1 MTAATLVL
9 IAPCS
14 LLLGAV
20 LQILVARLCS
30 ARTKGI
36 LAAVACLPAVLA
48 VIGVG
53 MAPAVRAGQAVEV
66 NLLQW
71 DGPLALVLHVDA
83 LSVLFALMGTGL
95 GGFVLLYS
103 IGYMAHDK
111 AATRFYASML
121 IFIAGFVGLVYSAN
135 LFFFYLCWEVV
146 GLCSFSLVGFWYT
159 NREAVA
165 GARKVLLMTHIAG
178 YGLLAAILA
187 VYFRTGSALW
197 TDPKVAQAF
206 TGGIFVLMLVAL
218 VAKSVQVPLHTWIP
232 EAMAAPTP
240 VSALL
245 HAACYVKAGVYLA
258 ARMHSFGAWPTA
270 WGSSLVWVGTV
281 TMAVGVM
288 YAMVQTDLKRMLAY
302 STVSQIGYMMMGIG
316 IGTPL
321 AITAGLL
328 HCLNHG
334 FFKGGLFLTAGSVQ
348 HAAGTRDMNK
358 LGGLAQRMPQ
368 TTLSWLIGAGSMMG
382 IPLMSG
388 FASKWMLYAAALQAG
403 WAVPAMV
410 AWAVSLGTVFLC
422 AKATSAVFLGPVT
435 EATKDAHESP
445 PTMVWGMGFM
455 AAGSVVLGIAPQ
467 LAVNYLLNPILGALG
482 LGAGVHVTWLGLSSD
497 AGSFSSMGGLVL
509 AVVSLVLGGLIYAIA
524 YVARSPQ
531 VVATAGGGAALAG
544 GGGGIFTGGEP
555 LSDQGRLT
563 AGDFSDIFLQN
574 WHEFFRWSNVDRVY
588 LGVWSGLQ
596 AASRVLGVVVG
607 WMERYA
613 AVLVVVLAA
622 AMLAG
627 LRWYSAGTALLETP
641 AVLPMRLVLVAA
653 CAVAAVALIL
663 ASLYSKANRSFMPQ
677 LFVPLMVLVSL
688 ATVAGMV
695 AANPRLRLGLL
706 ELGALLTVALVWQC
720 ARTLSAKLTY
730 LAVVLISASS
740 LVASDLMMERGQ
752 PGWARTLFVTSVIV
766 KLAAVPLFFW
776 LLSLADELPAVVL
789 GLIIAVVDMAAFG
802 EFAGSAPKF
811 FDAYL
816 SHGMLL
822 GAAAATSFLA
832 ALLMLTQR
840 SLKRLLVLS
849 TVEDVGFLLL
859 GLASVSV
866 LGIKGA
872 MIAASTHALAKALLF
887 ACLSAPEADGA
898 LDGEHSGLATRYPV
912 SAFGFLFGM
921 LAMLGIP
928 PTMGFIGRWR
938 LYETALQINPL
949 LLTVLVLS
957 SAMALIAYVLAL
969 TRVWWGPATGA
980 DPPSSSP
987 PQPLAH
993 PIGEPMALQAVIV
1006 ALTGLLL
1013 IAGLWPGMLGMLM
1026 GGRP

>member
-1 MTAATLVL
+1 MNAASLILV
-9 IAPCS
+9 APCS

-30 ARTKGI
+30 ARAKGI
-36 LAAVACLPAVLA
+36 LAALSCLPALLA
-48 VIGVG
+48 VVG
-53 MAPAVRAGQAVEV
+53 MTPLVRAGQAFDL

-111 AATRFYASML
+111 SATRFYASML

-135 LFFFYLCWEVV
+135 LFVFYLCWEVI
-146 GLCSFSLVGFWYT
+146 GLCSFSLVGFWYA

-178 YGLLAAILA
+178 YGLLAGILTI
-187 VYFRTGSALW
+187 YFRTGSALW
-197 TDPKVAQAF
+197 TDPAVAHSF

-258 ARMHSFGAWPTA
+258 ARMHSFGVWPAA
-270 WGSSLVWVGTV
+270 WGSTLVWIGTV

-288 YAMVQTDLKRMLAY
+288 YAMVQTDLKRMLAF

-321 AITAGLL
+321 AIAAGLL

-358 LGGLAQRMPQ
+358 LGGLAQKMPQ

-422 AKATSAVFLGPVT
+422 AKATSAVFLGPLT

-455 AAGSVVLGIAPQ
+455 AAGSIVLGVAPQ
-467 LAVNYLLNPILGALG
+467 LAVNYLLNPVLGALR
-482 LGAGVHVTWLGLSSD
+482 LATVQVTWFGLSAD
-497 AGSFSSMGGLVL
+497 AGSFSTAGGLVL
-509 AVVSLVLGGLIYAIA
+509 AVVSVVLGGLIYAIA
-524 YVARSPQ
+524 YVARTPQ
-531 VVATAGGGAALAG
+531 VVATGGGGAALA
-544 GGGGIFTGGEP
+544 GGGIFTGGEP

-563 AGDFSDIFLQN
+563 AGDFSEIFLQN
-574 WHEFFRWSNVDRVY
+574 WHEFFKWSNVDRVY

-596 AASRVLGVVVG
+596 AVSRVLGSVVS

-613 AVLVVVLAA
+613 AVLVVVLAGA
-622 AMLAG
+622 VLAG
-627 LRWYSAGTALLETP
+627 VRWFASGFTPNKNWDIAVPANAPALSVFCAMAGLALI
-641 AVLPMRLVLVAA
+641 VAA
-653 CAVAAVALIL
+653 LSHAKSRRL
-663 ASLYSKANRSFMPQ
+663 A
-677 LFVPLMVLVSL
+677 PLMVFACA
-688 ATVAGMV
+688 ATVAGLIV
-695 AANPRLRLGLL
+695 PDRWFRLGLL
-706 ELGALLTVALVWQC
+706 ELGAFVTVALVWQS
-720 ARTLSAKLTY
+720 ARTHSAKLTY
-730 LAVVLISASS
+730 LAVVLISALS
-740 LVASDLMMERGQ
+740 LVGSDLLRERGQ
-752 PGWARTLFVTSVIV
+752 IDWAWTMLITSVCV
-766 KLAAVPLFFW
+766 KLAAIPLFFW
-776 LLSLADELPAVVL
+776 LLSLADEVPALVL

-802 EFAGSAPKF
+802 EFWISVGYIPDHWFAP
-811 FDAYL
+811 
-816 SHGMLL
+816 HGVLL
-822 GAAAATSFLA
+822 CVAAATSFFA

-849 TVEDVGFLLL
+849 TIEDVGFLLL
-859 GLASVSV
+859 AVFSMNFTLGVEGGL
-866 LGIKGA
+866 
-872 MIAASTHALAKALLF
+872 IAAYTHALAKALLF
-887 ACLSAPEADGA
+887 VCLSAPEADGA
-898 LDGEHSGLATRYPV
+898 LTGEATGLATRYPV

-928 PTMGFIGRWR
+928 PMMGFLGRWR

-949 LLTVLVLS
+949 LLTVFVLS
-957 SAMALIAYVLAL
+957 SIFALIAYVLAL
-969 TRVWWGPATGA
+969 TRVWWGPAQAT
-980 DPPSSSP
+980 DPPLSSP
-987 PQPLAH
+987 SQPVAH
-993 PIGEPMALQAVIV
+993 PTSEPLVLQGVIV
-1006 ALTGLLL
+1006 ALVGMLLLAGCWPGLL
-1013 IAGLWPGMLGMLM
+1013 GTLM
-1026 GGRP
+1026 GGKL

>member
-1 MTAATLVL
+1 MNAATLILV
-9 IAPCS
+9 APSS

-36 LAAVACLPAVLA
+36 LATLACLPALLA
-48 VIGVG
+48 VVG
-53 MAPAVRAGQAVEV
+53 MVPLVRAGQSFDL

-111 AATRFYASML
+111 SATRFYASML

-135 LFFFYLCWEVV
+135 LFVFYLCWEVI
-146 GLCSFSLVGFWYT
+146 GLCSFSLVGFWYS

-178 YGLLAAILA
+178 YGLLAGILTI
-187 VYFRTGSALW
+187 YFRTGSALW
-197 TDPKVAQAF
+197 TDPAVAHSF

-258 ARMHSFGAWPTA
+258 ARMYSFGAGSVP
-270 WGSSLVWVGTV
+270 WGGATLVWIGTI

-334 FFKGGLFLTAGSVQ
+334 FFKGGMFLTAGSVQ

-422 AKATSAVFLGPVT
+422 AKATSAVFLGPLT

-455 AAGSVVLGIAPQ
+455 AAGSVVLGVAPQ
-467 LAVNYLLNPILGALG
+467 
-482 LGAGVHVTWLGLSSD
+482 
-497 AGSFSSMGGLVL
+497 
-509 AVVSLVLGGLIYAIA
+509 
-524 YVARSPQ
+524 
-531 VVATAGGGAALAG
+531 
-544 GGGGIFTGGEP
+544 
-555 LSDQGRLT
+555 
-563 AGDFSDIFLQN
+563 
-574 WHEFFRWSNVDRVY
+574 
-588 LGVWSGLQ
+588 
-596 AASRVLGVVVG
+596 
-607 WMERYA
+607 
-613 AVLVVVLAA
+613 
-622 AMLAG
+622 
-627 LRWYSAGTALLETP
+627 
-641 AVLPMRLVLVAA
+641 
-653 CAVAAVALIL
+653 
-663 ASLYSKANRSFMPQ
+663 
-677 LFVPLMVLVSL
+677 
-688 ATVAGMV
+688 
-695 AANPRLRLGLL
+695 
-706 ELGALLTVALVWQC
+706 
-720 ARTLSAKLTY
+720 
-730 LAVVLISASS
+730 
-740 LVASDLMMERGQ
+740 
-752 PGWARTLFVTSVIV
+752 
-766 KLAAVPLFFW
+766 
-776 LLSLADELPAVVL
+776 
-789 GLIIAVVDMAAFG
+789 
-802 EFAGSAPKF
+802 
-811 FDAYL
+811 
-816 SHGMLL
+816 
-822 GAAAATSFLA
+822 
-832 ALLMLTQR
+832 
-840 SLKRLLVLS
+840 
-849 TVEDVGFLLL
+849 
-859 GLASVSV
+859 
-866 LGIKGA
+866 
-872 MIAASTHALAKALLF
+872 
-887 ACLSAPEADGA
+887 
-898 LDGEHSGLATRYPV
+898 
-912 SAFGFLFGM
+912 
-921 LAMLGIP
+921 
-928 PTMGFIGRWR
+928 
-938 LYETALQINPL
+938 
-949 LLTVLVLS
+949 
-957 SAMALIAYVLAL
+957 
-969 TRVWWGPATGA
+969 
-980 DPPSSSP
+980 
-987 PQPLAH
+987 
-993 PIGEPMALQAVIV
+993 
-1006 ALTGLLL
+1006 
-1013 IAGLWPGMLGMLM
+1013 
-1026 GGRP
+1026 

>member
-14 LLLGAV
+14 LLLGAA

-36 LAAVACLPAVLA
+36 LAALACLPAVLA
-48 VIGVG
+48 VAAT
-53 MAPAVRAGQAVEV
+53 APSVWAGQAIEV
-66 NLLQW
+66 NPLRW

-83 LSVLFALMGTGL
+83 LSILFALMGTGL

-121 IFIAGFVGLVYSAN
+121 VFIAGFVGLVYSAN

-178 YGLLAAILA
+178 YGLLAAILTI
-187 VYFRTGSALW
+187 YYRTGSALW

-218 VAKSVQVPLHTWIP
+218 VAKSVQFPLHTWIP

-258 ARMHSFGAWPTA
+258 ARMHSFGAWPPA
-270 WGSSLVWVGTV
+270 WGGSLVWVGTV

-288 YAMVQTDLKRMLAY
+288 YAMVQTDLKRMLAF

-348 HAAGTRDMNK
+348 HASGTRDMNK
-358 LGGLAQRMPQ
+358 LGGLAQSMPR

-435 EATKDAHESP
+435 EATRDAHESP

-455 AAGSVVLGIAPQ
+455 AAGSIVLGVAPQ

-509 AVVSLVLGGLIYAIA
+509 AVVSVVLGGLIYLIA

-531 VVATAGGGAALAG
+531 VAGVSSGGAALAG
-544 GGGGIFTGGEP
+544 AGGGIFTGGEP

-563 AGDFSDIFLQN
+563 AGDFSEIFLQN
-574 WHEFFRWSNVDRVY
+574 WHEFFKWSNVDRVY

-596 AASRVLGVVVG
+596 AASRGLGVAVS

-622 AMLAG
+622 AVLAG
-627 LRWYSAGTALLETP
+627 VRWFAPEVLILGFPAALQVP
-641 AVLPMRLVLVAA
+641 RMLVVA
-653 CAVAAVALIL
+653 CAVAAVSLIL
-663 ASLYSKANRSFMPQ
+663 AALYSKARRSFMPQ
-677 LFVPLMVLVSL
+677 LFVPLMVLIGL
-688 ATVAGMV
+688 ATVAGLAV
-695 AANPRLRLGLL
+695 ANPRLRLGLL
-706 ELGALLTVALVWQC
+706 EAGALLTIPLVWQS
-720 ARTLSAKLTY
+720 ARTISAKLAY
-730 LAVVLISASS
+730 LTVVLISA
-740 LVASDLMMERGQ
+740 LTLIASDLALERGEG
-752 PGWARTLFVTSVIV
+752 GWARALLLTSACV

-776 LLSLADELPAVVL
+776 LLRLADELPAVVL

-802 EFAGSAPKF
+802 ELWVSAQAAPNLITPQGF
-811 FDAYL
+811 
-816 SHGMLL
+816 LL

-832 ALLMLTQR
+832 ALLMLSQR

-859 GLASVSV
+859 GLASVSA
-866 LGIKGA
+866 LGMRGA
-872 MIAASTHALAKALLF
+872 IIAAATHALAKALLF
-887 ACLSAPEADGA
+887 ICLSGPEADGA
-898 LDGEHSGLATRYPV
+898 LSGEATGLATRYPV

-949 LLTVLVLS
+949 LLTVFVLS
-957 SAMALIAYVLAL
+957 SVMALIAYTLAL
-969 TRVWWGPATGA
+969 TRVWWGPASGLE
-980 DPPSSSP
+980 PPLSSP
-987 PQPLAH
+987 PQQLAH
-993 PIGEPMALQAVIV
+993 PISEPVVLQAVIV
-1006 ALTGLLL
+1006 ALAGLLL
-1013 IAGLWPGMLGMLM
+1013 VAGLWPGMMGMLM